1 MIEKTGTFRATVE
14 DVALAESK
22 ANGTPSLK
30 FKLSVPDEGTAYY
43 DAWLTDRAFDVTVKN
58 LQKVFEFDGNFGNLD
73 QFKGKECQIVIKAE
87 EWEGK
92 PQYKVAYL
100 NHKDGA
106 EIAAMDETKAAQ
118 LAAKFSSKAS
128 AIIRDAQKA
137 NLPF

>member
-43 DAWLTDRAFDVTVKN
+43 DAWLTDRAIEATIKN
-58 LQKVFEFDGNFGNLD
+58 LIKVFGYDGSQNLK
-73 QFKGKECQIVIKAE
+73 QFEGKECQIVIKAE

-92 PQYKVAYL
+92 TQYKVAYL
-100 NHKDGA
+100 NHKDGG
-106 EIAAMDETKAAQ
+106 EIPAMDETKAAP
-118 LAAKFSSKAS
+118 LLAKFSSKAS